1 MFSLKKVTLTFN
13 NVERYL
19 QMRKKKNIEEK
30 EFEKQLSEVEFT
42 DCDDGQSKRENE
54 MIDLLK
60 NIVNQNSQIIQLL
73 TKLKERF
80 V

>member
-1 MFSLKKVTLTFN
+1 
-13 NVERYL
+13 
-19 QMRKKKNIEEK
+19 MRKKKNTEK
-30 EFEKQLSEVEFT
+30 EFEKQLAEIEFT

-60 NIVNQNSQIIQLL
+60 NIVNEYVKTSHVLTNQNSQIIQLL